1 MGPNSKTS
9 DVLQPQRRND
19 ECSSL
24 SSFAAAEAAL
34 MCFMPSTR
42 PAGHRLGDQRSCC
55 RCDSNNELKQ
65 KRRKLSGEIPKYI
78 SLFPISLSVSLTAGL
93 QDFLFIS
100 VLVQVSEARHRLPSV
115 RYSQRRKHTSFAFP
129 VF

>member
-1 MGPNSKTS
+1 MY
-9 DVLQPQRRND
+9 
-19 ECSSL
+19 
-24 SSFAAAEAAL
+24 
-34 MCFMPSTR
+34 FMPSTR
-42 PAGHRLGDQRSCC
+42 PAGHQLRDQRSCC

-100 VLVQVSEARHRLPSV
+100 VLVQVSEARIVTVCLQFGIPKEE
-115 RYSQRRKHTSFAFP
+115 YTPALLFLG